1 MEITST
7 INKAS
12 MVIKISFVWVF
23 SPKLFTV
30 MNFVMWAQVWA
41 CLPPRCLL
49 LFRDRRETWSPCT
62 QLIQTPSP
70 VCKAATKRG
79 LMAAELGTEKHW
91 TVMIL
96 PQYRTCSEFRF
107 DTKRSRLIGC
117 FQSSFLSMIVVFF
130 PARDTKNVFL
140 PIIYC

>member
-12 MVIKISFVWVF
+12 MVIKISFF
-23 SPKLFTV
+23 SPKLVTV
-30 MNFVMWAQVWA
+30 MNFVMWAQVLA

-49 LFRDRRETWSPCT
+49 LSRDRRETWSFCT

-79 LMAAELGTEKHW
+79 FMAAELGTEKHW
-91 TVMIL
+91 TIMSIL
-96 PQYRTCSEFRF
+96 PQYLTCNEFSF
-107 DTKRSRLIGC
+107 DTKCCRLIGC
-117 FQSSFLSMIVVFF
+117 LQSSLLLFF
-130 PARDTKNVFL
+130 SARDTQKNISAKYIL
-140 PIIYC
+140 SI